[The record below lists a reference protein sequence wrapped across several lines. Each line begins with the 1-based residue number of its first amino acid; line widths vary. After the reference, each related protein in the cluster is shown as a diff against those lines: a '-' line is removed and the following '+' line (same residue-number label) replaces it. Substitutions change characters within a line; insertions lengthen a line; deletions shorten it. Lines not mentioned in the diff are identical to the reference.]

1 MALAY
6 HPAVDD
12 VREPEVTGPEPA
24 DDRRET
30 QAVRRDRRVEMLA
43 AILLSVAT
51 VLTAW
56 SAYQA
61 TRWSGVQAESY
72 TTASARRTESVR
84 ATGVANR
91 QILIDVDVFI
101 NWLDAADLGN
111 EGLANDLRD
120 RMRDE
125 FRPAFDA
132 WLATGSPGQIPEGT
146 PFDRP
151 EYRLEALEESD
162 HLEAEAAAA
171 FDEGGEANQISDNFV
186 LAAVLFASVLFFS
199 GLAGT
204 FDSIKAQVMLLVLAG
219 LMIATG
225 TVIVFSLPQNV
236 GF

>member
-1 MALAY
+1 M
-6 HPAVDD
+6 VDGS
-12 VREPEVTGPEPA
+12 ESEVTESEPA
-24 DDRRET
+24 DAVPET
-30 QAVRRDRRVEMLA
+30 QAVRRDRRVEMIA
-43 AILLSVAT
+43 AVLLSMAT

-111 EGLANDLRD
+111 EGLAGDLRD

-132 WLATGSPGQIPEGT
+132 WLATGSPGETPPGT
-146 PFDRP
+146 PFERP
-151 EYRLEALEESD
+151 EYQLAALDESD
-162 HLEAEAAAA
+162 RLEAEAAAE
-171 FDEGGEANQISDNFV
+171 FDEGAEANQISDNFV

-204 FDSIKAQVMLLVLAG
+204 FDAIKAQVMLLALAG
-219 LMIATG
+219 IMIATG
-225 TVIVFSLPQNV
+225 TVIIFSLPQNV